1 MLSFGPIAFAA
12 PWLLLALPVLP
23 VLWWLLRVTPPAP
36 KRQDFPAIA
45 LLRDLPAP
53 EETPNRTPWWLLLL
67 RLLAAALIVLGLARP
82 IWGPSAAGG
91 GEGPLLLVVDDGWAA
106 AADWPD
112 RIATAE
118 AALTA
123 AARDG
128 RRVALLATAPLA
140 GPEPM
145 RATGLMPPE
154 ELRGRIAALRPKPWA
169 PDREAALGA
178 LAAWRQQNPGPFAA
192 LWIADGLEHGTDAA
206 GPFGAALAAGGA
218 LTVARAEGR
227 PTRLLPP
234 PRAEAERLVVA
245 LRTTPLPIASEAVV
259 LARTGDGRTLDRAVI
274 RVPAGATEAEAALP
288 LPLEIRNQ
296 VVRLDLDGVT
306 GANASVLLD
315 ERFRRRP
322 VGLIAGGEDNAAD
335 VPLIGELFYLDRA
348 LSPFA
353 ELRRGSVEQLL
364 QRRLS
369 VLVLA
374 DRPVADGREAELLA
388 RFVQEGGTLI
398 RFAGTRVAE
407 APDALLPVPL
417 RAGERQIGGAL
428 SWEQPQRLAPFPEAS
443 PFAGLT
449 PPAEVTVERQVLA
462 EPSARL
468 AGRSWARL
476 ADGTPLVT
484 QEPRG
489 AGRIVLFH
497 VTANADWSSL
507 PLSGLFVDMLRRLV
521 ALSAGVAGT
530 EGDAPLAPLETL
542 DGFGRLGLPPPGAQP
557 IPGARIGEEPASP
570 RHPPGWYGSGTS
582 TADAAQRRALN
593 LGAGIAAPRL
603 APPPPA
609 AARQQG
615 IGGVPAE
622 HDLGPW
628 LLALATLLLAADL
641 LASLRLRGVLGGGLG
656 GAALARGL
664 VVLALPLGALAGA
677 LAGATPAAAQ
687 DGSAAL
693 ATRLAFVQTGHA
705 EVDDISRQGLAGLS
719 DFVNR
724 RTAAAL
730 ADPVGVVPGRDD
742 LSFFPLLYWPLL
754 GDAPQPDAAMA
765 AALNTFMRQGGI
777 ILFDTRDEGSGEGF
791 SPGARAALRRVTRDL
806 SVPPLAP
813 VPEDHVLRRA
823 FYLLQDLPGRFT
835 GGVVWVAREQDRAN
849 DSVSPVII
857 GGHDWAAAWAMDAR
871 GNNPYAVVPGG
882 ARQRT
887 LAYRF
892 GVNLVMYALTGNY
905 KGDQV
910 HVPAILER
918 LGN

>member
-1 MLSFGPIAFAA
+1 MLSMGPIAFAA
-12 PWLLLALPVLP
+12 PWLLVALPALP
-23 VLWWLLRVTPPAP
+23 ILWWLLRVTPPAP
-36 KRQDFPAIA
+36 RRQDFPAIA
-45 LLRDLPAP
+45 LLRDLPVP
-53 EETPNRTPWWLLLL
+53 EETPNRTPWWLLAL
-67 RLLAAALIVLGLARP
+67 RLLAAALIILGLARP
-82 IWGPSAAGG
+82 VWGPSAASG
-91 GEGPLLLVVDDGWAA
+91 GEGPLLIVIDDGWAA
-106 AADWPD
+106 GADWPD
-112 RIATAE
+112 RLAAAE

-123 AARDG
+123 ASRDG
-128 RRVALLATAPLA
+128 RRAALLLTAPAA
-140 GPEPM
+140 GPEPL
-145 RATGLMPPE
+145 RATALMPPE

-169 PDREAALGA
+169 PDRSAA
-178 LAAWRQQNPGPFAA
+178 LAALQAWPQAHQGPFAA
-192 LWIADGLEHGTDAA
+192 LWIADGIEHDPTADTAT
-206 GPFGAALAAGGA
+206 PFGAALAAGGR

-234 PRAEAERLVVA
+234 PRAEAERLVVT
-245 LRTTPLPIASEAVV
+245 LHTTPLPIASEVTV
-259 LARTGDGRTLDRAVI
+259 LARTGDGRALDRAVV
-274 RVPAGATEAEAALP
+274 RVPAGATSAEAALP
-288 LPLEIRNQ
+288 LPIEIRNQ

-306 GANASVLLD
+306 GANATVLLD

-322 VGLIAGGEDNAAD
+322 VGLIAGGEDAAAD

-374 DRPVADGREAELLA
+374 DRPISDAREAEALA
-388 RFVQEGGTLI
+388 RFVAQGGTLL
-398 RFAGTRVAE
+398 RFAGARVAE

-428 SWEQPQRLAPFPEAS
+428 SWERPQTLAPFPDGS
-443 PFAGLT
+443 PFAGLRPT
-449 PPAEVTVERQVLA
+449 PDVTVERQVLA

-468 AGRSWARL
+468 AERIWARL

-484 QEPRG
+484 HESRG
-489 AGRIVLFH
+489 AGKIVLFH
-497 VTANADWSSL
+497 VTANAEWSSL
-507 PLSGLFVDMLRRLV
+507 PLSGLFVEMLKRLV
-521 ALSAGVAGT
+521 ALSAGVAGA
-530 EGDAPLAPLETL
+530 EGDAPLAPVETL
-542 DGFGRLGLPPPGAQP
+542 DGFGRLGPPPPGALP
-557 IPGARIGEEPASP
+557 IAAARIGEEAASP
-570 RHPPGWYGSGTS
+570 RHPPGWYGSGT
-582 TADAAQRRALN
+582 AEAAQRRALN
-593 LGAGIAAPRL
+593 LGAGIPAPRAA

-609 AARQQG
+609 ANLAG

-622 HDLGPW
+622 RDLGPW
-628 LLALATLLLAADL
+628 LLAFALLLLAADL
-641 LASLRLRGVLGGGLG
+641 LASLVLRGALGR
-656 GAALARGL
+656 AALARAL
-664 VVLALPLGALAGA
+664 VLAALAGA
-677 LAGATPAAAQ
+677 APAFAQ

-693 ATRLAFVQTGHA
+693 ATRLAYVQTGQA
-705 EVDDISRQGLAGLS
+705 EIDEISRQGLAGLS

-742 LSFFPLLYWPLL
+742 LSLFPLLYWPVLAE
-754 GDAPQPDAAMA
+754 APQPDAAMA
-765 AALNTFMRQGGI
+765 AALNAFMRQGGI

-791 SPGARAALRRVTRDL
+791 APGARAALRRITRDL

-823 FYLLQDLPGRFT
+823 FYLLQDLPGRFS
-835 GGVVWVAREQDRAN
+835 GGTVWVAREQDRAN

-857 GGHDWAAAWAMDAR
+857 GGHDWAAAWAVDAR
-871 GNNPYAVVPGG
+871 GNTPYAVIPGG